1 MSGIFTLLVSFYQIR
16 QLMKVDV
23 QYKKATDFSFI
34 TFITDILNLEMVPAT
49 YFSYYPI
56 SNLDAVSKAF
66 IKTYLLTATLLVA
79 CLINYFMSEIF
90 HFFRSSLDY
99 HK

>member
-1 MSGIFTLLVSFYQIR
+1 
-16 QLMKVDV
+16 MKVDV